1 MIIAAALYHVRDGS
15 SIDLKM
21 ERQIPSKVRN
31 PQNNQTPAW
40 LSGGNSD
47 RGCANKNKNEK
58 ESGGGGVS
66 WLHGLTLPSG
76 RAFGERGVHRLL
88 DFSKSVGQAQ

>member
-1 MIIAAALYHVRDGS
+1 MIIAAALCNVRDGS
-15 SIDLKM
+15 AHRSEDG
-21 ERQIPSKVRN
+21 EPIPSKVRTS
-31 PQNNQTPAW
+31 QYDKTPTRP
-40 LSGGNSD
+40 SGGGSD
-47 RGCANKNKNEK
+47 RGYANKYKNEK